1 MSDTVENSNYWIGFE
16 NGKIQKAVIYFLI
29 SYLDYLSSIHD
40 SLNLFT
46 VSFMRLNQRLLF
58 MQMTPVLSSSKLII
72 RRLKEKLTEIW
83 QTFVAVDSVLSN
95 GDNKTNLIS
104 QIN

>member
-29 SYLDYLSSIHD
+29 SYLDYLSSIRD
-40 SLNLFT
+40 SLNLFI

-72 RRLKEKLTEIW
+72 RRLKEKLMEIW
-83 QTFVAVDSVLSN
+83 QTFVAVDSVISN

>member
-29 SYLDYLSSIHD
+29 SYLDYLSSIRD
-40 SLNLFT
+40 SLNLFI
-46 VSFMRLNQRLLF
+46 VSFLRLNQRLLF

-72 RRLKEKLTEIW
+72 RRLKEKLTEI
-83 QTFVAVDSVLSN
+83 
-95 GDNKTNLIS
+95 
-104 QIN
+104 

>member
-16 NGKIQKAVIYFLI
+16 NGKIQKAVIYFLL
-29 SYLDYLSSIHD
+29 SYLDYLSSIRD
-40 SLNLFT
+40 SLNLFI

-72 RRLKEKLTEIW
+72 RRLKEKLTEI
-83 QTFVAVDSVLSN
+83 
-95 GDNKTNLIS
+95 
-104 QIN
+104 

>member
-29 SYLDYLSSIHD
+29 SYLDYLSSIRD
-40 SLNLFT
+40 SLNLFI

-72 RRLKEKLTEIW
+72 RRLKEKLMEIW

>member
-29 SYLDYLSSIHD
+29 SYLDYLSSIRD
-40 SLNLFT
+40 SLNLFI

-72 RRLKEKLTEIW
+72 RRLKEKLTEI
-83 QTFVAVDSVLSN
+83 
-95 GDNKTNLIS
+95 
-104 QIN
+104 

>member
-29 SYLDYLSSIHD
+29 SYLDYLSSIRD
-40 SLNLFT
+40 SLNLFI

-58 MQMTPVLSSSKLII
+58 MQMTPV
-72 RRLKEKLTEIW
+72 
-83 QTFVAVDSVLSN
+83 
-95 GDNKTNLIS
+95 
-104 QIN
+104 

>member
-29 SYLDYLSSIHD
+29 SYLDYLSSIRD
-40 SLNLFT
+40 SLNLFI

-72 RRLKEKLTEIW
+72 RRLKEKLMEI
-83 QTFVAVDSVLSN
+83 
-95 GDNKTNLIS
+95 
-104 QIN
+104 